1 MTWTRLD
8 DLWTEQKEI
17 TDMSFEARWHYLC
30 LIQACSR
37 SMRTDGVIREVDA
50 LRCSDV
56 EEPRAAMNEIY
67 KAGLIQVAAG
77 GNGKKTVK
85 LLRVDDHLPSASTIA
100 KTEADRIRQQRSR
113 KHKSGDHSMCYRQRC
128 DQGVLD
134 EPTPSRVTSHVT
146 VTPDD
151 VSRVTSHVTS
161 GRDGTGLDGTEAINK
176 QESRV
181 TSHVTENKQ
190 IEQDSDKQMNGRCS
204 DPDCDQPLTNPM
216 SRKAGKCPAHMRRA
230 A

>member
-17 TDMSFEARWHYLC
+17 TDLSFEARWHYLC

-67 KAGLIQVAAG
+67 KAGLIQVATG
-77 GNGKKTVK
+77 DNGKKTVK

-146 VTPDD
+146 
-151 VSRVTSHVTS
+151 
-161 GRDGTGLDGTEAINK
+161 
-176 QESRV
+176 
-181 TSHVTENKQ
+181 ENKQ